1 MQGCKDWALNLE
13 ICIFSSF
20 TKKDGVVLYFSGENP
35 LKIKGLIWLDE
46 IIDKLARKHQVS
58 QIEVLEVLSNR
69 PYFRFIEKGHRP
81 GEDVYAAMGQTK
93 GGRYLILFFIYK
105 KNGH

>member
-1 MQGCKDWALNLE
+1 
-13 ICIFSSF
+13 
-20 TKKDGVVLYFSGENP
+20 VVLYFIGENP
-35 LKIKGLIWLDE
+35 LKIRGLIWLDE
-46 IIDKLARKHQVS
+46 IIDKLDRKHHVS

-105 KNGH
+105 KDGHAIILSARDMMPAERKRYEER